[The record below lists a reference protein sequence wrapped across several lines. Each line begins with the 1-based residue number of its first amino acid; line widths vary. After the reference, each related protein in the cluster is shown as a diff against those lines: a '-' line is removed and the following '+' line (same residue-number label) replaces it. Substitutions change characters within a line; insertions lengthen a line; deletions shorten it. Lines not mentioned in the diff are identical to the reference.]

1 MTGAVYSLD
10 GSDSLKET
18 MQTSVNYQQQVRK
31 AHWVH
36 KPNLKLNDKTRPL
49 EISYFWS
56 GSSLYQLQS
65 LSPSPIAESSWK
77 LYSNAVLNFFDQGF
91 YLVFY
96 MFSSLSTPSYCFMS
110 IHLCLQ
116 NEDGPNDDV
125 QHVGITARN
134 VAGQAQ
140 EAAENLGVE
149 LASLLLSKGAKHI
162 LSVARQLN
170 DAC

>member
-1 MTGAVYSLD
+1 MTKPGLLKSLTF
-10 GSDSLKET
+10 GLVLQCIRFSPYPLSL
-18 MQTSVNYQQQVRK
+18 
-31 AHWVH
+31 
-36 KPNLKLNDKTRPL
+36 
-49 EISYFWS
+49 
-56 GSSLYQLQS
+56 
-65 LSPSPIAESSWK
+65 PSPAESSWK
-77 LYSNAVLNFFDQGF
+77 LYRNTVLNFLDQGL

-96 MFSSLSTPSYCFMS
+96 MFNSLSTPSYCLTS